1 MKKHKNSLLLLP
13 VLMSLSVANV
23 QARGNHNGLIAGAC
37 AVGAAIFGM
46 AAIADWCYSETDDQ
60 LIGRVGNEFHTI
72 ASQYQQTMDYFGPR
86 AGVGIHAPH
95 NPIQYISEDV
105 LYEFGTFVWNNGVSH
120 AEYRSK
126 VWSAKHTLQSCL
138 KDLRKRIQSLEGK
151 YKAYEDQKRLATMR
165 SLWKNG
171 NQLLADISLF
181 ADCLE
186 CHKTY
191 FTLYDSEGSIRNK
204 YAQEINIVTSERYT
218 LAAELKRYVLGKDSS
233 QYAFKNF
240 VEALENDISTL
251 KSGIYNL
258 KYNYESRRYYAQIA
272 INYLSDIRDIIV
284 SDPRYQQ
291 ELYQWEQARL
301 ERQRIEAL
309 EAQARFE
316 RDRLR
321 MERERNRLMEQQ
333 IALERQR
340 MYMQPVIVSPIPVVE
355 EVSVTV
361 TF

>member
-1 MKKHKNSLLLLP
+1 MKKHKNSLVLLP
-13 VLMSLSVANV
+13 VLVLLSVANV
-23 QARGNHNGLIAGAC
+23 RAHGNHNGLIAGAC
-37 AVGAAIFGM
+37 AVGAAIFGI
-46 AAIADWCYSETDDQ
+46 AALAEWCHSETDDQ

-95 NPIQYISEDV
+95 NPIEYISEDV
-105 LYEFGTFVWNNGVSH
+105 LYEFGTFVWNTGVSH
-120 AEYRSK
+120 AEYRSQ
-126 VWSAKHTLQSCL
+126 VWAAKRTLQSCL

-171 NQLLADISLF
+171 NHLLADITLF

-191 FTLYDSEGSIRNK
+191 FTLYDLEGNLRNK
-204 YAQEINIVTSERYT
+204 YAQEISIVTSERYT
-218 LAAELKRYVLGKDSS
+218 LAAELKRYVLSHDSS
-233 QYAFKNF
+233 QYAFSNF
-240 VEALENDISTL
+240 VEKLEYDISSL
-251 KSGIYNL
+251 QSSIYNL
-258 KYNYESRRYYAQIA
+258 KYNYESRRYYAQSA
-272 INYLSDIRDIIV
+272 LQYLSDIRNIIV
-284 SDPRYQQ
+284 SDPRYQD
-291 ELYQWEQARL
+291 ELYHKEQARL

-309 EAQARFE
+309 EAQARLE
-316 RDRLR
+316 RERIR
-321 MERERNRLMEQQ
+321 MEHERNRLMERQ
-333 IALERQR
+333 IELERQR
-340 MYMQPVIVSPIPVVE
+340 MYRQPVIVAPTPFID

>member
-13 VLMSLSVANV
+13 VLVALSTVNV

-120 AEYRSK
+120 AEYRSQ

-171 NQLLADISLF
+171 NKLLSDITLF

-191 FTLYDSEGSIRNK
+191 FTLYDEEGNLRNK

-218 LAAELKRYVLGKDSS
+218 LAAELKRYILSCDSS
-233 QYAFKNF
+233 QYAFSNF
-240 VEALENDISTL
+240 VGKLEIDISSL
-251 KSGIYNL
+251 QSSIYNL
-258 KYNYESRRYYAQIA
+258 KYNYESRRHYAQSV
-272 INYLSDIRDIIV
+272 INYLSDIRTIIA
-284 SDPRYQQ
+284 SDPRYQD
-291 ELYQWEQARL
+291 ELYHREQARL

-309 EAQARFE
+309 EAQARLE
-316 RDRLR
+316 RERIR

-340 MYMQPVIVSPIPVVE
+340 MYRQPVIITPMPVID